1 MALFQAKKEA
11 LDREESRRTL
21 IALKSTKSAKNVT
34 FAAESLSSPQIS
46 YQAYCVGEDI
56 LVREVWARQAHLLI
70 QQVRDMEKRDRITIY
85 VLYS

>member
-34 FAAESLSSPQIS
+34 FPAESLDLLPSSLRIS
-46 YQAYCVGEDI
+46 CQAYCVGEDI
-56 LVREVWARQAHLLI
+56 LVREVWVRQAHLLI
-70 QQVRDMEKRDRITIY
+70 QQVRGMEKRESK
-85 VLYS
+85 L